1 MTSNKMDNI
10 FVAMSGGVDSSIS
23 AYLLKQQF
31 PDANIIGLTM
41 YLGDFCTNA
50 INNAKRICDWLGI
63 EHQVVDLKDK
73 FEAEIIQDF
82 HNKISQNIT
91 PIPCTSCNRKFKFGY
106 LMDLCQQHNAK
117 FATGHY
123 VKIKEINGERCIFR
137 AKDKFKDQTHFIY
150 NINREV
156 LPNVFFPLGDYL
168 KAEIFRLANDIG
180 LPYFNKGDNQYEE
193 SQNVCFIKGKYTDY
207 IKAHIAKQEALSGEI
222 RHITTN
228 MHLGEHKGLLKYT
241 IGQRQGLG
249 IAWSEPLYVVKKD
262 TANNILYVGEEST
275 LYTNSLRI
283 KDVNF
288 LVNQVALL
296 DSYNSFECDVC
307 LRDKTP
313 LVKANIKVDGT
324 NAEVQL
330 HQPARAITPGQ
341 ACVFYRGDVLLGGG
355 EIV

>member
-1 MTSNKMDNI
+1 MDNI

-31 PDANIIGLTM
+31 PNANIVGLTM

-63 EHQVVDLKDK
+63 KHQVVNLKDK
-73 FEAEIIQDF
+73 FEAEIIQNF
-82 HNKISQNIT
+82 NSKISRNIT

-123 VKIKEINGERCIFR
+123 VKIKEVNGERCIFR
-137 AKDKFKDQTHFIY
+137 AKDKLKDQTHFIY
-150 NINREV
+150 NIDKEV

-180 LPYFNKGDNQYEE
+180 LPYFNKVNNQYEE

-207 IKAHIAKQEALSGEI
+207 IKERVAKQEAPGGEI

-228 MHLGEHKGLLKYT
+228 KHLGKHKGLLKYT
-241 IGQRQGLG
+241 VGQRQGLG

-262 TANNILYVGEEST
+262 TANNILYVGEEPT
-275 LYTNSLRI
+275 LYTDSLRI
-283 KDVNF
+283 AGVNF
-288 LVNQVALL
+288 LVNQNAML

-307 LRDKTP
+307 LLDKTP
-313 LVKANIKVDGT
+313 LIDAKIHVNGT
-324 NAEVQL
+324 HAEVHL
-330 HQPARAITPGQ
+330 NQPARAITPGQ
-341 ACVFYRGDVLLGGG
+341 ACKKKKGDVLLGGG
-355 EIV
+355 EIK